1 MIDRYLSPAEFK
13 RLLSALLVVLGFIA
27 LAALFAFIVV
37 PGLRY
42 QAHTPD
48 APPVQGAQ
56 GETGWLDPTAYP
68 AAPKQVIPPIDPKT
82 VMTANPDLLKRGQE
96 LYLGTCATCHGAEG
110 KGDGPGGRG
119 LNPQPRNFTQSSGW
133 KNGFHIDQ
141 VYRTLDEGIKGS
153 SMVAYKDIRR
163 KDRMALVHYVRS
175 LGTFDHG
182 TGSPEALDTLAK
194 SFAGAGEVIPNRIPV
209 QRALELLVRE
219 FPVAPVLAKAS
230 TDPLLKYYVTDPR
243 KAAQT
248 LAGLPG
254 WQTSDE
260 TLARGVM
267 ATLPGNG
274 FDPAVATCSPALWR
288 QLREALR

>member
-13 RLLSALLVVLGFIA
+13 RLLSALLVVLGFIG
-27 LAALFAFIVV
+27 LAALFGFIVV

-68 AAPKQVIPPIDPKT
+68 AARKQVIPPIDPKT
-82 VMTANPDLLKRGQE
+82 VMTSNPELLKRGQE
-96 LYLGTCATCHGAEG
+96 LYLGACATCHGAEG
-110 KGDGPGGRG
+110 KGDGPGGKG
-119 LNPQPRNFTQSSGW
+119 LNPQPRNFTQPNGW

-141 VYRTLDEGIKGS
+141 VYRTLDEGIKGT

-175 LGTFDHG
+175 LGPFDHG
-182 TGSPEALDTLAK
+182 TGSPEALEALAK

-209 QRALELLVRE
+209 QQALDLVTREFQAAPALVR
-219 FPVAPVLAKAS
+219 AA
-230 TDPLLKYYVTDPR
+230 TDPLLKAYVTDPR

-248 LAGLPG
+248 LAGIPG
-254 WQTSDE
+254 WQASDE
-260 TLARGVM
+260 ALARGVV

-274 FDPAVATCSPALWR
+274 FDPAVATLDPTQWR
-288 QLREALR
+288 RLREALR

>member
-13 RLLSALLVVLGFIA
+13 RLLSALLVLLGFLA

-48 APPVQGAQ
+48 TPPVQGVP
-56 GETGWLDPTAYP
+56 GESGWLDPTAYP
-68 AAPKQVIPPIDPKT
+68 AARKQVIPPIDPTT
-82 VMTANPDLLKRGQE
+82 VMTPTPELLKRGQE

-110 KGDGPGGRG
+110 KGDGPGGKG
-119 LNPQPRNFTQSSGW
+119 LNPAPRNFTQSAGW
-133 KNGFHIDQ
+133 KNGFAIDQ
-141 VYRTLDEGIKGS
+141 VYRTLDEGIKGT
-153 SMVAYKDIRR
+153 SMVAYRDIRR

-182 TGSPEALDTLAK
+182 TGAPDALEALAK
-194 SFAGAGEVIPNRIPV
+194 SFAGAGETIPNRVPV
-209 QRALELLVRE
+209 ARAMDLVARE
-219 FPVAPVLAKAS
+219 FQAAPALAQAS
-230 TDPLLKYYVTDPR
+230 TDPFLKTYVTDPR

-248 LAGLPG
+248 LEGIPA
-254 WQTSDE
+254 WRTSDE
-260 TLARGVM
+260 ALARGVV

-274 FDPAVATCSPALWR
+274 FAPTIATCSPALWR
-288 QLREALR
+288 RLREALR